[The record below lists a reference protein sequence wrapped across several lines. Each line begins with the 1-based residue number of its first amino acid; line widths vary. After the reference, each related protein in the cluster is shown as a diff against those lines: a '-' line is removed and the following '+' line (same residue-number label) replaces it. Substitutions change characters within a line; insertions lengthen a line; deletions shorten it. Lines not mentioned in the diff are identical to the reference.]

1 VRGLTEV
8 GYWFIGIAL
17 AYTMMLV
24 VIGRIAKKR
33 AVDGNSYFIGGRN
46 FNMWFVAVCIT
57 GLFSGS
63 AYISI
68 LELSYLKGVS
78 AVWYGVAETVQI
90 LIIALVMVGPF
101 RKKALVTISGLIGD
115 HFGERVRG
123 LAGAITG
130 FTFPMWSVATALAF
144 ASALTVFTGIPLVWA
159 VAVTALLLFVYL
171 QFGGMWAIGFTQ
183 LSNVVVFAIML
194 IIGFY
199 AVFKNP
205 GLAGL
210 QELYLQKPEKFSPTS
225 VGIQTIVAWF
235 GTFLVNVILAQAA
248 FQMSLSCKTPKEGQK
263 GLLLAAVMG
272 VPLIVGAV
280 TFGLAASYVIPD
292 SKQGLVAIPLY
303 LMETLPAPL
312 VALFFLG
319 FWAAALSWGAPC
331 QFSGATSLGKDL
343 GKALNVKATD
353 ADLVRYTKWSLVILS
368 ILMVVFALIRPEQ
381 SAWWN
386 VLAWV
391 TRNSATFAP
400 VVAALFW
407 PIVTRRAVLISLFSG
422 SFCGLLWYHLGDW
435 HVSKFYLNTHPV
447 WVGMIANIVTMC
459 TVTLIQ
465 NAGQVVWSSKSQG
478 SMLGYMGIGM
488 GTLLGIL
495 AVTFFDGLFQSGML
509 GLVLFLVVIGF
520 FIGLIVFIKKAES
533 LAFKQ
538 VIQKAN

>member
-1 VRGLTEV
+1 MTEV
-8 GYWFIGIAL
+8 GYWFISIAL
-17 AYTMMLV
+17 AYTVMLIL
-24 VIGRIAKKR
+24 IGRIAKRR

-78 AVWYGVAETVQI
+78 AIWYGVAETVQI

-115 HFGERVRG
+115 HFGEKVRG

-144 ASALTVFTGIPLVWA
+144 ASALTVFTGVPLIWS

-183 LSNVVVFAIML
+183 LSNVIVFAIML

-205 GLAGL
+205 GLEGFMD
-210 QELYLQKPEKFSPTS
+210 LYAQQPERFASTS

-272 VPLIVGAV
+272 IPLIIGAV
-280 TFGLAASYVIPD
+280 VFGMAASYVVPD
-292 SKQGLVAIPLY
+292 EKQGLVAIPLY

-331 QFSGATSLGKDL
+331 QFSGATSLGRDL
-343 GKALNVKATD
+343 GKAIHAQATD
-353 ADLVRYTKWSLVILS
+353 ADLVRYTKWSLIILS
-368 ILMVVFALIRPEQ
+368 IMMVIFALIRAEQ

-407 PIVTRRAVLISLFSG
+407 PIVTRRAVLISLFTG

-447 WVGMIANIVTMC
+447 WVGMIANIFTIC
-459 TVTLIQ
+459 AVTLLQ
-465 NAGQVVWSSKSQG
+465 NAGQLVWKWNSQG
-478 SMLGYMGIGM
+478 KGLGYMGIGM
-488 GTLLGIL
+488 AIVLGFSAL
-495 AVTFFDGLFQSGML
+495 SFFDPLYSKGML
-509 GLVLFLVVIGF
+509 GLVLFLVVIGV
-520 FIGLIVFIKKAES
+520 FIGLIVFVKKEERVLS
-533 LAFKQ
+533 NQ
-538 VIQKAN
+538 VYQKAQ